1 MYQILIINKY
11 YRKKG
16 ATFLSHSCSEK
27 ANVLYALQEVNK
39 QINQKFEHC
48 TGVSQSR
55 LDILHQLYET
65 GEMSQKALQQQVNI
79 DNAAITRHLK
89 QLEERDVV
97 SRRKNPDDNRV
108 TFVKL
113 TKSGHEKIGAFRNE
127 KARFIDEAFKD
138 FSEEEQLLLSKMLER
153 LKVNISAIERS

>member
-1 MYQILIINKY
+1 MLCKKLINKLI
-11 YRKKG
+11 KS
-16 ATFLSHSCSEK
+16 LSI
-27 ANVLYALQEVNK
+27 VP
-39 QINQKFEHC
+39 I
-48 TGVSQSR
+48 VSQSR

-65 GEMSQKALQQQVNI
+65 GEMSQRALQQQVNS

-113 TKSGHEKIGAFRNE
+113 YEKRT
-127 KARFIDEAFKD
+127 
-138 FSEEEQLLLSKMLER
+138 
-153 LKVNISAIERS
+153 

>member
-1 MYQILIINKY
+1 M
-11 YRKKG
+11 
-16 ATFLSHSCSEK
+16 SHSCSEK

-113 TKSGHEKIGAFRNE
+113 TKSGHEKSVHFETKKLA
-127 KARFIDEAFKD
+127 
-138 FSEEEQLLLSKMLER
+138 LLMKH
-153 LKVNISAIERS
+153 LKISAKKNSCCFQKCLSV